1 MENELDG
8 KNTVRTLLVRLPLRI
23 PLHPLLL
30 RDDPC
35 RKHARPH
42 VQQNEPGKPVLQGRG
57 ETKSHIGHK
66 RVRRV
71 DHHLTE
77 VVGTA
82 DILEHAVGDQSL
94 LELKRV
100 VLLRIYDSTIS
111 PFLPETIMIATP
123 SV

>member
-1 MENELDG
+1 MQNELDG
-8 KNTVRTLLVRLPLRI
+8 ENAVCTLLVRFPLRI

-30 RDDPC
+30 RDDSR

-42 VQQNEPGKPVLQGRG
+42 VQQNEPGKPVLQGR
-57 ETKSHIGHK
+57 IGIHSNVRHK

-82 DILEHAVGDQSL
+82 NVFVHAVGDQSL
-94 LELKRV
+94 LVLKCV
-100 VLLRIYDSTIS
+100 VLLCI
-111 PFLPETIMIATP
+111 
-123 SV
+123 